1 MNSLQFDLRYC
12 YGIDSFEHIFV
23 FDRKNKCF
31 LIYAPN
37 GTMKTSFSKTMD
49 DFKIGIDPKD
59 IIFKSRNSHRKII
72 KSDGSLLSPEEVF
85 VIQSYNENFESNKLS
100 SLLVSKDLKK
110 QYDDI
115 HKEIKEKKAELIK
128 KIAETA
134 GFRSPQ
140 KVEEEIITSFIKDGN
155 DLFEA
160 LEIIKKSNVLEEN
173 YNIPM
178 ISYESIINTDVKNFV
193 ENKDVKLLL
202 KEYIEKYNELMEK
215 SQFFKKGVF
224 NHTNATNVSKSLN
237 DNGFF
242 KIKYGVVV
250 GNRTINTKSELES
263 LIKDAK
269 KDILNNDELS
279 KRFESIDKLIKN
291 AKLRSLRDLLED
303 NPELISELQNFDILK
318 KKLWVLYLKDHIDLY
333 NSLMDLYEFSKVKL
347 KEIIALAKKEET
359 QWNNVV
365 DIFNNRFNVPFTVS
379 VENKEDVILKET
391 TPTLKFTYED
401 REDEVDIDKKDLLSV
416 LSNGESRALY
426 ILNII
431 FEIEALK
438 KDNKEILIIIDD
450 IADSFDYKNKYA
462 IVEYLKEIK
471 DTPIFRPII
480 LTHNFDFY
488 RTVAKRLSATR
499 LMTSKQED
507 KIVLKT
513 GNYANDVFND
523 WKDSLEVDNKKL
535 IASIP
540 FIRNI
545 SEYIE
550 EKNSKNY
557 LDLTSM
563 LHMKS
568 NTREIM
574 VDDLEIILNDLWRT
588 KKNLN
593 EKGRRVLDIIYEEA
607 GNICRDNTDEIS
619 LENKIVLSIAIRL
632 KAEEFMI
639 SKINDESFT
648 SNIPGA
654 QTGKL
659 LKKFKKLFKEDRDI
673 IKKLEQVSIMTP
685 ENIHMNSFMYEPLL
699 DMSDMH
705 LKKLYKDIYELNSE
719 EIDNKQEIV

>member
-1 MNSLQFDLRYC
+1 MNYLQFDLRYC
-12 YGIDSFEHIFV
+12 YGIDSFEHSFV
-23 FDRKNKCF
+23 FNEKNKCF

-59 IIFKSRNSHRKII
+59 IIFRNRKSYRKIT

-85 VIQSYNENFESNKLS
+85 VIQSYNENFESNKIS

-115 HKEIKEKKAELIK
+115 HKEIKENKAELIK
-128 KIAETA
+128 KISETA
-134 GFRSPQ
+134 GFKSYK
-140 KVEEEIITSFIKDGN
+140 KVEEEIITSFIKEGN

-160 LEIIKKSNVLEEN
+160 LERIKELNLLEEN
-173 YNIPM
+173 HNIPM
-178 ISYESIINTDVKNFV
+178 VSYESIINIDVKNFI
-193 ENKDVKLLL
+193 ENKEVKSLL
-202 KEYIEKYNELMEK
+202 KEYIEKYNELMGK

-224 NHTNATNVSKSLN
+224 NHTNASNISKSLN

-242 KIKYGVVV
+242 KVNYGLVI
-250 GNRTINTKSELES
+250 GDCTINTKSELES

-269 KDILNNDELS
+269 KDILNNDELLN
-279 KRFESIDKLIKN
+279 RFESIDKLIKN

-303 NPELISELQNFDILK
+303 NPELISELYDFNMLK
-318 KKLWVLYLKDHIDLY
+318 KKLWTLYLNEHIELY
-333 NSLMDLYEFSKVKL
+333 NSLMELYELSKVKL
-347 KEIIALAKKEET
+347 KKIIALAKKEKT

-365 DIFNNRFNVPFTVS
+365 DIFNNRFNVPFKVS
-379 VENKEDVILKET
+379 VGNKDDVILKET

-401 REDEVDIDKKDLLSV
+401 REDEVNIDKKDLLSV

-438 KDNKEILIIIDD
+438 KDNKDILIIIDD

-471 DTPIFRPII
+471 DTPIFRTII

-488 RTVAKRLSATR
+488 RTVAKRLSAER
-499 LMTSKQED
+499 LMTSKQDD
-507 KIVLKT
+507 KIILKT
-513 GNYANDVFND
+513 GNYTNDVFND
-523 WKDSLEVDNKKL
+523 WKKSLERDNKKL

-557 LDLTSM
+557 LVLTSM

-568 NTREIM
+568 KTRDIM
-574 VDDLEIILNDLWRT
+574 VDDLERILNDLWRV
-588 KKNLN
+588 KKSLN

-607 GNICRDNTDEIS
+607 GNICEDNTGEIN
-619 LENKIVLSIAIRL
+619 LENKIVMSIAIRL

-639 SKINDESFT
+639 SKINDEKFT
-648 SNIPGA
+648 SNINGP

-659 LKKFKKLFKEDRDI
+659 LKKFKQLFNEDRDT

-699 DMSDMH
+699 DMSDIH
-705 LKKLYKDIYELNSE
+705 LKKLYKDIDELNST
-719 EIDNKQEIV
+719 EIDNKQ